1 MKTIIPGIILCLAC
15 AVGTGEVETKPQP
28 IPVPGDGIPR
38 KLPPQQI
45 TLSCEVVALDSVA
58 KTLDVKLGE
67 KEQRVVLLDQLDVK
81 KDNRAVPVTDLRPG
95 DSLSSGRDESALHSP
110 CSRKSS
116 LGRMENR
123 CAPPNC
129 MFAEV

>member
-1 MKTIIPGIILCLAC
+1 MKTIIPIIVFSLAC
-15 AVGTGEVETKPQP
+15 AVGAGEVETKPQP

-38 KLPPQQI
+38 KLPPKQI

-81 KDNRAVPVTDLRPG
+81 KDARTVPVTDLRPG
-95 DSLSSGRDESALHSP
+95 DKLTLIGYQRRDGTLAI
-110 CSRKSS
+110 
-116 LGRMENR
+116 GTIVAT
-123 CAPPNC
+123 APGIP
-129 MFAEV
+129 